1 LIVTGFL
8 WVFRYS
14 LTFSMTVIP
23 SSMATMVSTV
33 WNLVLQFVQTYRRD
47 VPSTDL
53 HSALLAQLGQII
65 FLDLDLVE
73 D

>member
-1 LIVTGFL
+1 
-8 WVFRYS
+8 
-14 LTFSMTVIP
+14 
-23 SSMATMVSTV
+23 MATMVSTV
-33 WNLVLQFVQTYRRD
+33 WSLVLQFEQMYRRD

>member
-1 LIVTGFL
+1 
-8 WVFRYS
+8 
-14 LTFSMTVIP
+14 
-23 SSMATMVSTV
+23 MATMVSTV
-33 WNLVLQFVQTYRRD
+33 WSLVLQFAQMYRRD
-47 VPSTDL
+47 APSTDL